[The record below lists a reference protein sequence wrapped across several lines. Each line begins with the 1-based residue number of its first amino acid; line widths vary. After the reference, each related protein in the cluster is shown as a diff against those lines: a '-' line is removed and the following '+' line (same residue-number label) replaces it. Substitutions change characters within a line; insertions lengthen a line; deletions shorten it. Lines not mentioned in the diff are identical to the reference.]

1 MTGALLC
8 QGRRT
13 YVHTVR
19 TIWHLHVHNMI
30 TRCREGS
37 WRPGSKEG
45 RDISRVLVVSVVRV
59 VVVVVSVVRVLV
71 VVSDVRVAVVVSV
84 VRVVVV
90 VSVVYVAVV
99 VSVVRVLFVVSAVR
113 VVVVCI

>member
-45 RDISRVLVVSVVRV
+45 RDISRVLLVSVVRV

-84 VRVVVV
+84 VRVVV
-90 VSVVYVAVV
+90 SVVHVAVV

-113 VVVVCI
+113 VVVVSI